1 MFFFLD
7 DFLKFPR
14 KTVQRS
20 ISGSPNC
27 LNYHER
33 HDALMPLDVVL
44 LPRNTKPLETLP
56 FAPKRKP
63 DGIVLGVT
71 RNPFFRYKLAVTLQ
85 GVYIYVYIYIH
96 GFVLDLK
103 FHLHS
108 GQLTW
113 NLKIT

>member
-1 MFFFLD
+1 MVSERKGVFFE

-71 RNPFFRYKLAVTLQ
+71 RNPFFRCKLAVTLQ
-85 GVYIYVYIYIH
+85 GVYIYVYIYIY
-96 GFVLDLK
+96 
-103 FHLHS
+103 
-108 GQLTW
+108 TW
-113 NLKIT
+113 VRT